1 MKNSTR
7 LKNGAVQA
15 VLLRQKMGEKLE
27 KIAQKNH
34 QPHNKITLEN
44 HASETAVGQ
53 NVQTTKN
60 VV

>member
-27 KIAQKNH
+27 KIAQNH
-34 QPHNKITLEN
+34 QPHNKITLEKIL
-44 HASETAVGQ
+44 SEKFLLIYTEFSKS
-53 NVQTTKN
+53 N
-60 VV
+60 